1 MPITYLNLLNDA
13 RGLEADSPIPLIEA
27 TTATSGNALKGI
39 QAVNQAVQWVL
50 ESSSDY
56 DFYNPVE
63 NLTATSGNGVLTAPV
78 GGWDPQLI
86 TKLVLVEAGENYSE
100 ILPRSKTEAKE
111 LEFINTNQGRPMYY
125 YIDEGVVNLVPVPD
139 AAYTVQ
145 AFYNYEMLRI
155 TASNISSNIIF
166 PTSFQRALV
175 LATHAWLR
183 KTKGDPEWRQLLDMD
198 AKEALNKAIIKNK
211 FNLKVK
217 GRRKFRVRSRDRN
230 W

>member
-27 TTATSGNALKGI
+27 TTSTSGNAIKGI

-56 DFYNPVE
+56 DFYNPIE
-63 NLTATSGNGVLTAPV
+63 NLVTVAGNGVLAAPV
-78 GGWDPQLI
+78 SGWDPQLI

-111 LEFINTNQGRPMYY
+111 LEFINTDQGRPLHYY
-125 YIDEGVVNLVPVPD
+125 VDEGIVNLVPVPD
-139 AAYTVQ
+139 AVYTVQ

-155 TASNISSNIIF
+155 TASNISSNIVF

-183 KTKGDPEWRQLLDMD
+183 KTKGDAEWRQLLDID